1 METLVF
7 FTFFITYIAC
17 IGLYKILLVFK
28 KNKFLFFIILFSIS
42 LNFLQI
48 YKFHPY
54 QGSFF
59 NILAFDK
66 DGYEVDYWG
75 LAGVK
80 FLERLID
87 KNQNS
92 KIIKIGVA
100 SYLPL
105 ERSIKMIDKNV
116 RKKVRVVGQNYL
128 EADYIFNNNI
138 SEVNKFNNNKYK
150 VPNNFNLIENFSI
163 NGFLFYEIYEKK

>member
-1 METLVF
+1 MGFSWSE
-7 FTFFITYIAC
+7 
-17 IGLYKILLVFK
+17 ILEK
-28 KNKFLFFIILFSIS
+28 
-42 LNFLQI
+42 
-48 YKFHPY
+48 
-54 QGSFF
+54 
-59 NILAFDK
+59 
-66 DGYEVDYWG
+66 
-75 LAGVK
+75 
-80 FLERLID
+80 LID

-105 ERSIKMIDKNV
+105 ERSVKMIDKSL
-116 RKKVRVVGQNYL
+116 RKKIRIVGQNYL

-150 VPNNFNLIENFSI
+150 IPNNFNLIEKFSI